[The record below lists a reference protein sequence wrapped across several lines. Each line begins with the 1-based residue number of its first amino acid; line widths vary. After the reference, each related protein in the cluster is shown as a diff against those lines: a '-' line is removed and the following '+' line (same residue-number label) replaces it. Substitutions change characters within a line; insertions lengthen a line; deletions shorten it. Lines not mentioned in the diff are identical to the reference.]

1 MTLDTTA
8 RPEQLKFAGRILFL
22 TEDTLLIRQQLE
34 AVGDE
39 RERLE
44 AELAQRLMSDDLPL
58 MSNISTDEITP
69 GWVCFYYDET
79 LGQYVYV
86 GLREGAV
93 QKDEV
98 KQGGFA
104 VVVSGLSKGCGSSR
118 ETAPYAEKWAGIQL
132 VIAKSI
138 EKIYGQNSQNI
149 GLLTSTDFGLI
160 ERIRQGEEIALAEFT
175 KGVDPISQSIV
186 EHGGLFNYNK
196 ARLAG
201 EVSPP
206 PVETQSLTRQL
217 VEVGQVSRA
226 EGQMFQNVIQQALAQ
241 SKGQSRRPM
250 NIVEKIIARHAFV
263 KAGLVGV
270 ESVKPGDSLFAVAD
284 VRFSHEYVT
293 PMAESLFKQALGAD
307 ARVTEPESVF
317 AFRDHLT
324 FLNKVMS
331 PKHREMGLLE
341 KAEGLATTQESF
353 TKQQGIKLYGENPDG
368 GSEAICHNAV
378 VEDLALPGQIVI
390 GTDSHTCMAGVLGCF
405 AFGVG
410 STDMANA
417 WYTTDI
423 RIRVPETIRY
433 DLKGKKRADVA
444 AKDVM
449 LVILASDYLKTSKGI
464 GKVLE
469 FAGDDLKNWP
479 MDERATLTNMSVEA
493 GGTTGIIEPDEQTL
507 EYIVKMR
514 GLDPEEVRKG
524 FVFSDPD
531 AEYAATFE
539 IDLDEIRPMVALPGD
554 PRNGI
559 PIDELDEEVRI
570 DAAYGGSC
578 TGGKMADMDMYA
590 TVLENA
596 LSRGKHVAHGVHLYL
611 QFGSPKIKQYARE
624 KGYIEIFTEAG
635 AELIDPSCG
644 ACINAGPG
652 ASPSAETV
660 TVSAQ
665 NRNFPGRSGPGKL
678 YLASPYVVAASAI
691 AGKIVEPHEFLR
703 QSEKELV
710 GA

>member
-1 MTLDTTA
+1 MSSDKVS
-8 RPEQLKFAGRILFL
+8 QLSEKVSFKGRILFL
-22 TEDTLLIRQQLE
+22 TEDTSLIRQQLE
-34 AVGDE
+34 AQGDD
-39 RERLE
+39 RAGIE
-44 AELAQRLMSDDLPL
+44 AELAARLADDDLPL

-79 LGQYVYV
+79 LGEYVYV
-86 GLREGAV
+86 GMREGAV
-93 QKDEV
+93 KKDEV

-149 GLLTSTDFGLI
+149 GLLTSNDFGLI
-160 ERIRQGEEIALAEFT
+160 ARIRNGEEIPLSEFT
-175 KGVDPISQSIV
+175 DGLDPISQAIV

-201 EVSPP
+201 KVSPP
-206 PVETQSLTRQL
+206 P
-217 VEVGQVSRA
+217 
-226 EGQMFQNVIQQALAQ
+226 LATG
-241 SKGQSRRPM
+241 KRPM
-250 NIVEKIIARHAFV
+250 TIVEKIIARHAFV
-263 KAGLVGV
+263 TAGKIGV
-270 ESVKPGDSLFAVAD
+270 EDVKPGDALFAVAD

-293 PMAESLFKQALGAD
+293 PMAESLLKQALGPD

-324 FLNKVMS
+324 FLGRVMS
-331 PKHREMGLLE
+331 QKHRDMGLLE
-341 KAEGLATTQESF
+341 RAEGLATTQEDF
-353 TKQQGIKLYGENPDG
+353 TSKQGIRLYGENPEG

-417 WYTTDI
+417 WYAKDI
-423 RIRVPETIRY
+423 RIRVPETVRY
-433 DLKGKKRADVA
+433 VLKGKKRADVA

-449 LVILASDYLKTSKGI
+449 LYILASEYMKTSKGI

-469 FAGDDLKNWP
+469 FAGEDLKNWP

-493 GGTTGIIEPDEQTL
+493 GGTTGIIEPDEVTL
-507 EYIVKMR
+507 DYIVKMR
-514 GLDPEEVRKG
+514 DLDADEVRKG
-524 FVFSDPD
+524 FTYSDPD
-531 AEYAATFE
+531 AEYADVFE
-539 IDLDEIRPMVALPGD
+539 INLDEIRPMVATPGD

-559 PIDELDEEVRI
+559 PIDQLQEEVRI

-590 TVLENA
+590 EVLQNA
-596 LSRGKHVAHGVHLYL
+596 LAQGKRVAPGVHLYL
-611 QFGSPKIKQYARE
+611 QFGSQKIKQYARE
-624 KGYIEIFTEAG
+624 KGYIEIFERAG

-652 ASPSAETV
+652 ASQSAETV

-691 AGKIVEPHEFLR
+691 AGKIVEPDEFLR
-703 QSEKELV
+703 QAEEEL
-710 GA
+710 AQA

>member
-1 MTLDTTA
+1 MEMSNTTTKRA
-8 RPEQLKFAGRILFL
+8 DHLKFDGRILFL
-22 TEDTLLIRQQLE
+22 TEDTALIRQQLE
-34 AVGDE
+34 AQGDE
-39 RERLE
+39 ARALE
-44 AELAQRLMSDDLPL
+44 GALAGRMLNDDLPL

-86 GLREGAV
+86 GMRDGAV
-93 QKDEV
+93 KKDEV
-98 KQGGFA
+98 KLGGFA

-118 ETAPYAEKWAGIQL
+118 ETAPYAEQAAGIQL

-160 ERIRQGEEIALAEFT
+160 QRIRSGEEIALSEFT
-175 KGVDPISQSIV
+175 KGLDPISSDIV
-186 EHGGLFNYNK
+186 AHGGLFNYNK

-201 EVSPP
+201 AVTPP
-206 PVETQSLTRQL
+206 PVETK
-217 VEVGQVSRA
+217 A
-226 EGQMFQNVIQQALAQ
+226 
-241 SKGQSRRPM
+241 RPM
-250 NIVEKIIARHAFV
+250 TIVEKIIARHVFV
-263 KAGLVGV
+263 RAGEIGV
-270 ESVKPGDSLFAVAD
+270 AAVKPGDALFAVAD

-293 PMAESLFKQALGAD
+293 PMAESLLKQSLGPD

-324 FLNKVMS
+324 FLSKVMS

-341 KAEGLATTQESF
+341 KANGLATTQAEF
-353 TKQQGIKLYGENPDG
+353 TAKQGIRLYGENPEG

-378 VEDLALPGQIVI
+378 VEDLALPGQVVI

-417 WYTTDI
+417 WFAKDI
-423 RIRVPETIRY
+423 RIKVPETVRY
-433 DLKGKKRADVA
+433 VLKGRKRPDVA

-449 LVILASDYLKTSKGI
+449 LVILASEYMKTSKGI

-469 FAGDDLKNWP
+469 FAGDDLANWS

-493 GGTTGIIEPDEQTL
+493 GGTTGIIEPDERTL
-507 EYIVKMR
+507 EYVVKMR
-514 GLDPEEVRKG
+514 GLDAEEVRKG
-524 FVFSDPD
+524 FTYSDPD
-531 AEYAATFE
+531 AEYAAVFE

-559 PIDELDEEVRI
+559 PIDELPEDVKI

-590 TVLENA
+590 EVLQNA
-596 LSRGKHVAHGVHLYL
+596 LNQGKRVAPGVHLYL
-611 QFGSPKIKQYARE
+611 QFGSQKIKQYAKGRGYLEVFE
-624 KGYIEIFTEAG
+624 KAG
-635 AELIDPSCG
+635 AEMIDPSCG

-691 AGKIVEPHEFLR
+691 AGKIVEPLEFL
-703 QSEKELV
+703 QKHDEELV
-710 GA
+710 SV